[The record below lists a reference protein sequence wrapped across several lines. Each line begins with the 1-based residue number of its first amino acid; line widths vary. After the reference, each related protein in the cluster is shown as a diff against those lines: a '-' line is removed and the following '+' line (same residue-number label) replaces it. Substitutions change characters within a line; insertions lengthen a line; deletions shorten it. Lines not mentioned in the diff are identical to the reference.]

1 MKQLNLLLL
10 ITVTS
15 LFFFCCSKDDS
26 APDKNDQKRQA
37 TMFTGVEHPVQT
49 LSNGTMTPLPS
60 GLVLVEGG
68 EWEYRDSASD
78 PRVTGKSLFYASALF
93 DTTFCGQFWGT
104 AELIPDNGGSW
115 DMRCVGERSL
125 TEGSLVEVIG
135 YGKGVLEGLTAIWTY
150 KCLPGETDYTIE
162 GFILE
167 P

>member
-49 LSNGTMTPLPS
+49 FSNGTMTPLPS

-68 EWEYRDSASD
+68 EWEYRDSTSD

-93 DTTFCGQFWGT
+93 DTTFSGQFWGT

-135 YGKGVLEGLTAIWTY
+135 HGKGVLEGLVANWTY

-162 GFILE
+162 GFIIE